1 MSVYV
6 HRYIEINR
14 KILEG
19 RVDFSNISKDLKPGC
34 YYSGWEKGYHKYI
47 KVISNEN
54 HNPVYEEV
62 NEKDVPCRWE
72 LVKWY
77 SDIRYGYSYEDDKSG
92 IYKDDETKEE
102 LKLKKHVMFAD
113 NGGVIRDTFLNDTWG
128 NDYGFANRGYPDD
141 ISDELRKELG
151 DGEYTWGHTSV
162 LLSEWQGARDKLVEK
177 FRASLVE
184 SINHTNFKD
193 LNDKLDFIMKL
204 QKNPSLELPKRKRKK
219 KDDEDEGYVPSLDYL
234 FEEDFWDILCV
245 QHEINSVY
253 HIVDEIYGYTD
264 TSKIRIVY
272 FCG

>member
-14 KILEG
+14 KSLEG

-92 IYKDDETKEE
+92 TYKDDETSYSSTATYGQKNALEKARDYLEVSAFSYTGLIDQLEYVGYSHSEATYGADHCGADWKEQA
-102 LKLKKHVMFAD
+102 LKKANSYLDYSNFSYSGLVDQLEYVGFSNEEAVYAVDRCGAD
-113 NGGVIRDTFLNDTWG
+113 W
-128 NDYGFANRGYPDD
+128 YEQA
-141 ISDELRKELG
+141 
-151 DGEYTWGHTSV
+151 
-162 LLSEWQGARDKLVEK
+162 VEK
-177 FRASLVE
+177 ARSYLEFSSFSYSELV
-184 SINHTNFKD
+184 D
-193 LNDKLDFIMKL
+193 
-204 QKNPSLELPKRKRKK
+204 QLEFVGFTYEQAAYGAKK
-219 KDDEDEGYVPSLDYL
+219 A
-234 FEEDFWDILCV
+234 
-245 QHEINSVY
+245 N
-253 HIVDEIYGYTD
+253 
-264 TSKIRIVY
+264 
-272 FCG
+272 